1 MTADGSEDNKITS
14 RSLKDYKIT
23 PPLNIPFVGTE
34 PKWNLSYIWNGKD
47 EDKKEVLGGDRQH
60 PPHEDLKWKD
70 LEIDRLYDDEL
81 WEFKFRAL
89 YDNDGSQKR

>member
-1 MTADGSEDNKITS
+1 M
-14 RSLKDYKIT
+14 
-23 PPLNIPFVGTE
+23 
-34 PKWNLSYIWNGKD
+34 
-47 EDKKEVLGGDRQH
+47 LGGDRQH